1 MSFSRGVW
9 GWIRT
14 RDQSAL
20 LPTYLLYETMIF
32 FSLFLFLF
40 LFFLWRIQLA
50 CCEKYFGKKEYFFNN
65 LQNSLFEKKKIAKEM
80 SFYLFIFKSSKFVAI
95 VVNNNNMRK
104 GGEGFLY
111 FRDFEFG

>member
-1 MSFSRGVW
+1 LGRRERERDDDDDDDDEGDGDEASASEREREIVMSFSRGVW

-40 LFFLWRIQLA
+40 FPVA
-50 CCEKYFGKKEYFFNN
+50 
-65 LQNSLFEKKKIAKEM
+65 NSIGML
-80 SFYLFIFKSSKFVAI
+80 
-95 VVNNNNMRK
+95 
-104 GGEGFLY
+104 
-111 FRDFEFG
+111 